1 MSKKDFQIVND
12 NGRVSIVRTSSSA
25 SNKHALT
32 GQKMRV
38 MCFDSAQIDRIF
50 SIQEHSVRSVSKK

>member
-25 SNKHALT
+25 SNKHVLT